1 MAKDE
6 SEQWLLDGDCRK
18 CRKAKYCSKQCR
30 ISKMNFEQKIHNYIL
45 EHTGLNKI
53 SNIIAEANRRFE

>member
-1 MAKDE
+1 MNEDE

-30 ISKMNFEQKIHNYIL
+30 ISKINFEQKIHNCIL
-45 EHTGLNKI
+45 ERTGLNKI
-53 SNIIAEANRRFE
+53 SNIIEEANRRFE